1 MKKIREVILPAG
13 IRDALLKMLG
23 SSAFA
28 NKVYFAGSMDKSR
41 LLSEME
47 SDCCPDQ
54 EEENIQ
60 EKSTPVAAPP
70 TTIETVVEIAPA
82 AIPEVI
88 DAITDIVE
96 SIITSSVNEAAEPE
110 VEAAVEEEEVETPP
124 PEEADSTLE
133 ASLEESN
140 NEHANMLKE
149 EEELK
154 ELIRQYKAQGKPLPK
169 SLASRIARYEEIRAQ
184 WLEKARRVAELMGRQ
199 ATMTP
204 ENVLARNKMM
214 EDMLRARMEWL
225 EKKEKKVGDFVKYF
239 NQLTPPQLS
248 PEQQALPSFAKK
260 NTNTVKPGAL
270 PLLRRTPSLKII
282 MNATTVG
289 NTSGKN

>member
-1 MKKIREVILPAG
+1 
-13 IRDALLKMLG
+13 MLG

-54 EEENIQ
+54 EEDNVNER
-60 EKSTPVAAPP
+60 STPVAAPA

-96 SIITSSVNEAAEPE
+96 SVISSANEAAAEPE
-110 VEAAVEEEEVETPP
+110 VEAAVEVEAPQ
-124 PEEADSTLE
+124 EADNTLE

-140 NEHANMLKE
+140 NEHADMLKE

-214 EDMLRARMEWL
+214 EDMMRARMEWL

-239 NQLTPPQLS
+239 NQMTPQLS
-248 PEQQALPSFAKK
+248 PEQKVPSFAKK
-260 NTNTVKPGAL
+260 NTNSAGAL
-270 PLLRRTPSLKII
+270 PLLRRTPSMKII
-282 MNATTVG
+282 MNAATVG